1 MQATKSSPRR
11 PNWPNK
17 IASLPTS
24 TSRAMTFG
32 FILIGLTVGGFGV
45 WASTVPLASAIVANG
60 QVVVA
65 SKRKQ
70 IQHPTGGA
78 VRSIKVSEGQQVK
91 EGQILVELEDGDA
104 LERYTRGR
112 DSYYLALATEARMQ
126 AEIAELPEPQFSAEL
141 IKVAK
146 EEPAVKNLLDG
157 QKLLYTARQTEMHGQ
172 LSMIEQQH
180 EQLKNELQAL
190 EADRRAARQQMN
202 MSQKEL
208 DVVDE
213 LYKKGYTTRTRVF
226 SLNRDISQLSG
237 SSERT
242 SAMIARA
249 RASLMESEL
258 KLLQAKNQIKAQVQ
272 GDLRDVQ
279 AKIPNLREQYRAA
292 QESYEH
298 MTIRAPASGTV
309 LAPHMITVGSVV
321 RPGETI
327 LEIVPHDDHL
337 MVEVQ
342 IHPSDIDSV
351 SVGLPTEVRLTG
363 LSQRKYPAI
372 NGRVAYVSADSLQ
385 DPRTN
390 ATYFVAHVDIAP
402 SELHRLE
409 PEVVQPGMPA
419 SVMIKTGE
427 RTAMAYLTQ
436 PLRDSINKA
445 WRE

>member
-24 TSRAMTFG
+24 TSRSIMFG
-32 FILIGLTVGGFGV
+32 FVLIGLTVGGFGI

-65 SKRKQ
+65 SKRKT

-78 VRSIKVSEGQQVK
+78 VRSIKVADGQHVNEGDVL
-91 EGQILVELEDGDA
+91 IELEDADA

-126 AEIAELPEPQFSAEL
+126 AEIAELPEPQYSEEL
-141 IKVAK
+141 IKASK
-146 EEPAVKNLLDG
+146 QDPAIKNLVEG
-157 QKLLYTARQTEMHGQ
+157 QRQLYTARQTEMHGQ

-180 EQLKNELQAL
+180 EQLKNELHAL
-190 EADRRAARQQMN
+190 EADRRAARQQMD

-237 SSERT
+237 NSERT

-258 KLLQAKNQIKAQVQ
+258 KLMQAKNQIKAQVSS
-272 GDLRDVQ
+272 DLREVQ

-298 MTIRAPASGTV
+298 MTIRAPAAGTV
-309 LAPHMITVGSVV
+309 LAPHLMTVGAVV

-342 IHPSDIDSV
+342 IHPSDVDSV
-351 SVGLPTEVRLTG
+351 KVGLPTEVRLTG

-372 NGRVAYVSADSLQ
+372 NGRVVYVSADSLQ

-390 ATYFVAHVDIAP
+390 ATYFVAHVDISP
-402 SELHRLE
+402 SEIHRLA
-409 PEVVQPGMPA
+409 PEIVQPGMP
-419 SVMIKTGE
+419 STVMIQTGE
-427 RTAMAYLTQ
+427 RTALAYLTQ

>member
-24 TSRAMTFG
+24 TSRAITFG

-78 VRSIKVSEGQQVK
+78 VRSIKVSEGQEVK
-91 EGQILVELEDGDA
+91 EGQVLVELENDDA

-126 AEIAELPEPQFSAEL
+126 AEIAELPEPHYSPELLKAAE
-141 IKVAK
+141 A
-146 EEPAVKNLLDG
+146 EPVVKNLLDG
-157 QKLLYTARQTEMHGQ
+157 QRLLYTARQTDMHGQ
-172 LSMIEQQH
+172 MSMIEQQH
-180 EQLKNELQAL
+180 EQLLNELKAL
-190 EADRRAARQQMN
+190 EADRRAAREQMAL
-202 MSQKEL
+202 SQKEL
-208 DVVDE
+208 DIEDE
-213 LYKKGYTTRTRVF
+213 LYKKGYTTRARVF

-237 SSERT
+237 NSERT
-242 SAMIARA
+242 TAMISRA

-258 KLLQAKNQIKAQVQ
+258 KLLQAKNQIKSQVQ
-272 GDLRDVQ
+272 SDLREVS
-279 AKIPNLREQYRAA
+279 AKIPNLLEQFRAA
-292 QESYEH
+292 QESYDH

-327 LEIVPHDDHL
+327 LEIIPHDDHL

-351 SVGLPTEVRLTG
+351 SVGLPTEVRMTG
-363 LSQRKYPAI
+363 LSQRKFPAI
-372 NGRVAYVSADSLQ
+372 RGRVVYVSADSIQ
-385 DPRTN
+385 DPRTS

-419 SVMIKTGE
+419 TVMITTGE